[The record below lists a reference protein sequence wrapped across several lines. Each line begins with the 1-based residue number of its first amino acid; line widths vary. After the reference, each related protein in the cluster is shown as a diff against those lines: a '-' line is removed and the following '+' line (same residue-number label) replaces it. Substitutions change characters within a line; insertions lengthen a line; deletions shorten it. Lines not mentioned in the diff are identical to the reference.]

1 MTSSGARRVAL
12 LTVAGALLAQP
23 AMAQGYRATV
33 DLRAQSVAFRGWQLD
48 SVDREDAVV
57 GPTGGFISP
66 DGIAAQCQGATDRCY
81 FYRPGAR
88 QNAAPM
94 VLTTDF
100 TTWGFGIKGLSAR
113 ANLRFN
119 YDLGEAAWPNMEPT
133 LQLWEGYLDYQHDWF
148 ALRGGRQIVTTR
160 FGWAGFDGGQA
171 TLRARKLGLEA
182 GGYAG
187 WGLARSAAV
196 GINSELTA
204 PLGDFIPPERHLL
217 VGAQGTWR
225 TGVAD
230 VRVEWQRQFD
240 LATDYLISDLV
251 GGSTTLRL
259 VPRLALTGGVEY
271 NLAQGQ
277 WGSADASLRY
287 ITPRLQLTGG
297 YRRYLPRF
305 DLYSVWAA
313 FSPVAWNG
321 VQGSAIFSPIT
332 WLQLRARG
340 EYIVF
345 EDDGADTPLFSARN
359 DGYRTS
365 FGGTVTALR
374 HFVFD
379 AGYNLERVTG
389 AWSSGADASVSWLP
403 SDAVRLRVFG
413 AYAQRPLEYRY
424 DASTAKW
431 LGADVDVRATD
442 RFNVG
447 LSVVQMSEE
456 RDRPDNAAFDWNQTR
471 LSARLTYHFSSREAD
486 VRRLPDA
493 VKRMPSSQGYQ
504 R

>member
-1 MTSSGARRVAL
+1 MTSSVSRQAALVAV
-12 LTVAGALLAQP
+12 LTAMLAGPVA
-23 AMAQGYRATV
+23 AQGYRATI
-33 DLRAQSVAFRGWQLD
+33 DLRAQSVAFRGWQPD
-48 SVDREDAVV
+48 SVAQADAII
-57 GPTGGFISP
+57 GPTGGFTSP
-66 DGIAAQCQGATDRCY
+66 DGIAAQCQSATGQCY

-119 YDLGEAAWPNMEPT
+119 YDLGEAAWPAMEPT

-217 VGAQGTWR
+217 VGAYGSVR

-230 VRVEWQRQFD
+230 LRVEWQRQHD
-240 LATDYLISDLV
+240 LATTYTISDLL
-251 GGSTTLRL
+251 GGSATIRL
-259 VPRLALTGGVEY
+259 MRHVAATGGVEY
-271 NLAQGQ
+271 DLAQNR

-287 ITPRLQLTGG
+287 TSPRVQLSGG
-297 YRRYLPRF
+297 YRRYFPRF

-313 FSPVAWNG
+313 FSPVPWNG
-321 VQGSAIFSPIT
+321 VHASAVVSPLV

-340 EYIVF
+340 EYIKF
-345 EDDGADTPLFSARN
+345 EDAEAATPLYTALD

-365 FGGTVTALR
+365 FGGTITAVR
-374 HFVFD
+374 NIAID
-379 AGYNLERVTG
+379 AGYNLERATG
-389 AWSSGADASVSWLP
+389 AWSSGADASVSWMP
-403 SDAVRLRVFG
+403 SDAFRLRVFG

-431 LGADVDVRATD
+431 LGADLDVRATD

-447 LSVVQMSEE
+447 LSLVQMNEE

-471 LSARLTYHFSSREAD
+471 LSARLSYFFASRERD
-486 VRRLPDA
+486 VRGLPDA